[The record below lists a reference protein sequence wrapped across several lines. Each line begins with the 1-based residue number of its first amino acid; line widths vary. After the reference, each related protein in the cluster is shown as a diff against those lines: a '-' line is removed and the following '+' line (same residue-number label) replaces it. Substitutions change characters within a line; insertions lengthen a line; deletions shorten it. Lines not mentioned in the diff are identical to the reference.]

1 MLRTKR
7 KSSDFNAEILEHI
20 EQETERLRGLG
31 LHEEEARA
39 RAHREFGNVMRA
51 EERFYESTRWMWWD
65 RFAQDFRFGV
75 RVLLR
80 NRAFAAI
87 AVVTLALGI
96 AVNATMFSMVSAF
109 LLRRPPGREPERIVV
124 VTGVSPVAGFQS
136 DVTQIS
142 APNYLNWAQA
152 NQVFTETAAA
162 DEFRT
167 MSLMEQKIPE
177 TIRAAAVTPSYFSV
191 LDVSPEIGRTF
202 AKGDDHPGCDHV
214 VILTHELWE
223 RRFGSDPSILYRTI
237 RINRENYDVIG
248 VMPASFRLMGFTP
261 QLWMPLTLT
270 AADQTEAARKQ
281 RSLYMFARLKPKAT
295 LEQARVEATALAKR
309 EEKVFPQI
317 EKGWGSSVRT
327 LQEFLIYSFGIRSAL
342 AVLMTTVGFVLLI
355 ACANVAGLLL
365 ARGAARKKELAVRIS
380 LGAGRTRILRQ
391 LLTEGLVLALIGG
404 CLGLLLSHWGIR
416 AVASHLSFND
426 AISSVQFR
434 MDSNVL
440 IFTLTISLGCA
451 VLCGLVPAWSA
462 AKTEVNTNLKTES
475 RATSAGKSHGRLR
488 AVMVTCEIA
497 LAMFLLTGTALL
509 LRSISAVEAQNLGFH
524 ADGLLTAGISLD
536 DSKYGSDVKR
546 NELVREVIRRVA
558 AMPGASSVAITSD
571 LPASGAGSV
580 SVRFRNEVVSEK
592 SALDFVVTPDYFY
605 ASGIPLLRG
614 RTFVETDNASAPR
627 VIMVDQ
633 EFVRR
638 NLANQ
643 EPLGRQILL
652 EINGTTTDWAEII
665 GVVGNVKAY
674 SEDSR
679 EEPEVYE
686 SYWQRPVPNFSVIV
700 RTGSDP
706 NSLVPGLRGAVSQV
720 DPELP
725 LSRIA
730 SMQGVIEIQ
739 KGGNPFFSNVL
750 FSFALLALI
759 LAAIGIYGLVSYS
772 VGQRSHE
779 IGIRI
784 AMGASKADIL
794 GIVLWQGAKMTLI
807 GAAIGTLMAL
817 PLPKLFES
825 IFYGIHANDPK
836 LYVIV
841 PVVIAAV
848 SMLATYVPARRALR
862 VDPMVS
868 LRHE

>member
-1 MLRTKR
+1 MLRRKR
-7 KSSDFNAEILEHI
+7 KSSDFNAEIQEHI
-20 EQETERLRGLG
+20 EQETERLQGLG
-31 LHEEEARA
+31 MNEEEARA
-39 RAHREFGNVMRA
+39 KAHREFGNLMHA
-51 EERFYESTRWMWWD
+51 EERFYESGRWMWWD
-65 RFAQDFRFGV
+65 RFVQDFRFGV

-80 NRAFAAI
+80 NRTFATLT
-87 AVVTLALGI
+87 VVTLALGI

-109 LLRRPPGREPERIVV
+109 LLRRPPGREPDRVV
-124 VTGVSPVAGFQS
+124 VVSGVSPVAGFQS

-142 APNYLNWAQA
+142 APNYLNWTQA
-152 NQVFTETAAA
+152 NQVFSDTAAA
-162 DEFRT
+162 DEGRT

-177 TIRAAAVTPSYFSV
+177 TVRAAAVTPSYFRM

-202 AKGDDHPGCDHV
+202 AKDDDHPGHDHV

-223 RRFGSDPSILYRTI
+223 RRFGGDPSILYRSI

-248 VMPASFRLMGFTP
+248 VMPAKFRVMGFTP
-261 QLWMPLTLT
+261 QLWVPLTLT
-270 AADQTEAARKQ
+270 AADQTEVARKQ
-281 RSLYMFARLKPKAT
+281 RSLYMFARLKPGAT
-295 LEQARVEATALAKR
+295 LEQARSEATALANR
-309 EEKVFPQI
+309 EQQAFPQI
-317 EKGWGSSVRT
+317 EKGWGASVRT
-327 LQEFLIYSFGIRSAL
+327 LQDFLVYSFGIRSGL

-380 LGAGRTRILRQ
+380 LGAGRLRIFRQ
-391 LLTEGLVLALIGG
+391 LLTEGLVLALVGG
-404 CLGLLLSHWGIR
+404 SLGLLLSHWGIQ
-416 AVASHLSFND
+416 AVASHLSFNE
-426 AISSVQFR
+426 AMSSVQFR

-440 IFTLTISLGCA
+440 IFTLTISLACA

-462 AKTEVNTNLKTES
+462 AKTEVNTNLKSES
-475 RATSAGKSHGRLR
+475 RASSAGKSHGRVR

-509 LRSISAVEAQNLGFH
+509 LRSISAIEAQNLGFH
-524 ADGLLTAGISLD
+524 ADGLLTAGINLD
-536 DSKYGSDVKR
+536 DSRYASDLKR
-546 NELVREVIRRVA
+546 NDFVREVIRRVA

-580 SVRFRNEVVSEK
+580 SVRFRNAVESEK
-592 SALDFVVTPDYFY
+592 SAIDFVVTPGYFQG
-605 ASGIPLLRG
+605 SGIPLLRG
-614 RTFVETDNASAPR
+614 RTFSDTDKEGTSR
-627 VIMVDQ
+627 VVVVDQ

-638 NLANQ
+638 NLKDQ
-643 EPLGRQILL
+643 EPLGRQISL
-652 EINGTTTDWAEII
+652 EVNGSPTDWAEII

-674 SEDSR
+674 SEDTR

-686 SYWQRPVPNFSVIV
+686 SYWQRPVPSFSLMV

-706 NSLVPGLRGAVSQV
+706 NTLVPETREALSQV

-725 LSRIA
+725 LSRVT
-730 SMQGVIEIQ
+730 SMQAVIEIQ

-750 FSFALLALI
+750 FLFALLALI

-784 AMGASKADIL
+784 AMGASKANIL
-794 GIVLWQGAKMTLI
+794 GVVLWQGAKMTLI
-807 GAAIGTLMAL
+807 GAAIGTVMAL
-817 PLPKLFES
+817 PLPKLFAS
-825 IFYGIHANDPK
+825 IFYGIHPK
-836 LYVIV
+836 EPTVYVIV
-841 PVVIAAV
+841 PAVIAV
-848 SMLATYVPARRALR
+848 VTMLATYVPARRALR